1 MALTALLIY
10 LIWALLAFGLRSWVQ
25 WRRTGDTGFRGAH
38 LRPGSVQWWARIL
51 FTGALVIGA
60 AGPVAALAGL
70 PSLGALDRPA
80 VQTTGTVVALL
91 GVAATLAAQM
101 SMGDSWRIGVDEAE
115 RTALVTTGAF
125 ALARNPIFTA
135 MIITAAG
142 LAAMVP
148 NPVTLLALALTV
160 VAIELQVRI
169 VEEPYLRRTHGD
181 AYERYAAA
189 VGRFLPGIGRH
200 RRRHTPTA

>member
-1 MALTALLIY
+1 MTALLIY